1 MPETLP
7 PSAAE
12 PGALHASAA
21 AWCGRGVLLLGPPA
35 AGKSTLLVG
44 LLAAGAYLVADDL
57 VRLTRRGPLL
67 LAAPVTP
74 AGLIE
79 LRGNGIFRLAMTS
92 AAVPVNL
99 CVELEHP
106 IGRERLPER
115 RAATI
120 GGVEVPYLAL
130 AASGEAGVARILVA
144 LAARRVD

>member
-1 MPETLP
+1 LPETLP
-7 PSAAE
+7 LATA

-35 AGKSTLLVG
+35 AGKSTLLAG

-57 VRLTRRGPLL
+57 VRLTRRGALL
-67 LAAPVTP
+67 LAAPVAP

-92 AAVPVNL
+92 AVPVNL
-99 CVELEHP
+99 CVELGRPER
-106 IGRERLPER
+106 RERLPER
-115 RAATI
+115 RAMTI
-120 GGVEVPYLAL
+120 GGVEAPYLHLTAP
-130 AASGEAGVARILVA
+130 GEAGVARILVA